1 MNLCFVHSPSE
12 IELKLKELKPKLV
25 ADYNVSRIGYFG
37 SYALGKQTVKSDLD
51 ILVEFSQPIGWSF
64 FSLERFLE
72 TSLSIKVDLVTPG
85 ALKERMKTQILAQV
99 RFV

>member
-1 MNLCFVHSPSE
+1 MHSPAE
-12 IELKLKELKPKLV
+12 IELKLKELKPQLV
-25 ADYNVSRIGYFG
+25 SQFHVSRIGYFG

-51 ILVEFSQPIGWSF
+51 VLVEFSKPPGWSF

-85 ALKERMKTQILAQV
+85 ALKDRMKTQILAQV